1 MPIPLMRH
9 TFLDEEDAKTTLCSF
24 IQQASK
30 LSMGEEVLTFEKE
43 FARWQGRTF
52 CTMVNSGSS
61 ANLVLLQ
68 SLLNLGRLQK
78 GDKIGVSAVTWA
90 TNVMPILQLGCTPVL
105 IDVDSKTLNVS
116 AETLQNAPE
125 IRCLFLTHLLGF
137 SSDVSL
143 IQSYCN
149 EKSIILLEDTCE
161 SLGAR
166 NNGVHLG
173 NFGLAATF
181 STFVGHHMSTIE
193 GGMIVTNDSELN
205 TMIRMVRAHGWD
217 RNVTTEV
224 QSSLR
229 EKWNVT
235 DFFAPYTFYT
245 LGYNVRPMELQGVL
259 GQHQLKRINSA
270 NSIRRANYRY
280 IRDSLDSS
288 KDVYLPDQ
296 DTPAFAIP
304 VVCRTPEIRDRCIE
318 KCQTLG
324 IEIRPLV
331 AGNMAR
337 QPFFKDLH
345 DGRILPN
352 ADLLHHC
359 AFYMPNHP
367 DLTETERNDLCNAL
381 TI

>member
-1 MPIPLMRH
+1 MRH

-105 IDVDSKTLNVS
+105 IDVDSNTLNVS
-116 AETLQNAPE
+116 IETLHSAPE

-149 EKSIILLEDTCE
+149 EKDIILLEDTCE
-161 SLGAR
+161 SLGAM
-166 NNGVHLG
+166 NNGVRLG

-193 GGMIVTNDSELN
+193 GGMIVTHDSELN

-229 EKWNVT
+229 NKWNVT

-259 GQHQLKRINSA
+259 GQHQLKRIDFA
-270 NSIRRANYRY
+270 NSIRSATYRY
-280 IRDSLDSS
+280 VYDRLASS
-288 KDVYLPDQ
+288 KDIYLPPQ
-296 DTPAFAIP
+296 NTPAFAIP
-304 VVCRTPEIRDRCIE
+304 VVCKTSEIRDRCIE
-318 KCQTLG
+318 KCHTLG

-337 QPFFKDLH
+337 QPFFHSIH
-345 DGRILPN
+345 DGRPLPN
-352 ADLLHHC
+352 ADLLHDC

-367 DLTETERNDLCNAL
+367 DLTESERNDLCNAL